1 MYLVNQFSD
10 NSHNVPTTDIE
21 DPMTGQIYTV
31 DNTSLSSFL
40 LTKGKPNSRRQVMT
54 KLAQKTLVKKLCSPR
69 EMMFVKRESVVELIQ
84 DWF

>member
-10 NSHNVPTTDIE
+10 NSHNVPTTDIQ
-21 DPMTGQIYTV
+21 DPLTKQIYTV

-40 LTKGKPNSRRQVMT
+40 LSKGKRSSRRQVMT
-54 KLAQKTLVKKLCSPR
+54 KLDQKKLRRKLCSPR